1 MTAPARA
8 KRRSR
13 PITVPPSSETRILV
27 AAAGD
32 RESLGALQ
40 LAAALAQRDRARV
53 MLLGVTTPFPQNLS
67 TVVSIRE
74 PVAIDEAGRRALL
87 EELRTSVRQLPDAA
101 RWAKRV
107 VIGFPA
113 DSIAEEASRW
123 DASLIVLGIGRHGR
137 LKRLLGRETA
147 VAVMRRAHVPVL
159 AAHPSATSL
168 PRHAIAAVD
177 FTRASNAAAELAS
190 RLLAIGGTLTVAHV
204 CAFGDATARDGDL
217 IDLYRTGAQAKMD
230 ELVDGLRRSTQRPV
244 RSEMLSGEPAEAL
257 LTHAKRSRADL
268 IAMGGHELGLM
279 DRILL
284 GSVRTQIVRG
294 ARCSVLIAPPEGNGG
309 RRRSH

>member
-113 DSIAEEASRW
+113 DSIVEEASRW
-123 DASLIVLGIGRHGR
+123 NASLIVLGIGRHGR
-137 LKRLLGRETA
+137 LKRLLGR
-147 VAVMRRAHVPVL
+147 
-159 AAHPSATSL
+159 
-168 PRHAIAAVD
+168 
-177 FTRASNAAAELAS
+177 
-190 RLLAIGGTLTVAHV
+190 
-204 CAFGDATARDGDL
+204 
-217 IDLYRTGAQAKMD
+217 
-230 ELVDGLRRSTQRPV
+230 
-244 RSEMLSGEPAEAL
+244 
-257 LTHAKRSRADL
+257 
-268 IAMGGHELGLM
+268 
-279 DRILL
+279 
-284 GSVRTQIVRG
+284 
-294 ARCSVLIAPPEGNGG
+294 
-309 RRRSH
+309 